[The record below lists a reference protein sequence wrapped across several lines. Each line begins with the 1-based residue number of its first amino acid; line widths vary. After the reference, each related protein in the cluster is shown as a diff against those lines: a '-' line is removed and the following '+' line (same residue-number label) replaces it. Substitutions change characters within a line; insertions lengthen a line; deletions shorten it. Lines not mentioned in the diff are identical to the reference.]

1 MSKERPRLNGLIS
14 NQTAPKTQQTA
25 CLMPATKN
33 VEYGK
38 RFAQSRE
45 LSSMI
50 YVQINYER
58 VQILYFS

>member
-1 MSKERPRLNGLIS
+1 
-14 NQTAPKTQQTA
+14 
-25 CLMPATKN
+25 MPATKN